1 MSSKFMRIIVFFDL
15 PVVKKKERKMYAQ
28 FRRFLLND
36 GYDMVQY
43 SVYSRLCNGT
53 DMTNKHLKRLNE
65 SLPEKGSV
73 RCLTITEKQ
82 YEDMKFLVGKPSIKE
97 RKVNV
102 DQLSL
107 F

>member
-1 MSSKFMRIIVFFDL
+1 MRIIVLFDL
-15 PVVKKKERKMYAQ
+15 PVVSKKERKIYTQ

-36 GYDMVQY
+36 GYDMIQY

-53 DMTNKHLKRLNE
+53 DMTEKHMQRLSC

-73 RCLTITEKQ
+73 RCLTVTEKQ
-82 YEDMKFLVGKPSIKE
+82 YSKMKFLVGKPTVKE

-102 DQLSL
+102 NQLSL

>member
-1 MSSKFMRIIVFFDL
+1 MRIIVFFDL
-15 PVVKKKERKMYAQ
+15 PVVKKKERKIYAQ

-36 GYDMVQY
+36 GYDMIQY

-53 DMTNKHLKRLNE
+53 DMTDKHLKRLNDI
-65 SLPEKGSV
+65 LPAKGSI

-82 YEDMKFLVGKPSIKE
+82 YEEMKFLVGKPTVKE
-97 RKVNV
+97 RKVHAN
-102 DQLSL
+102 QLSL

>member
-1 MSSKFMRIIVFFDL
+1 MRILVFFDL
-15 PVVKKKERKMYAQ
+15 PVVMKKDRKVYAQ

-53 DMTNKHLKRLNE
+53 DMMNKHLKRLSN
-65 SLPEKGSV
+65 SLPSRGSI
-73 RCLTITEKQ
+73 RCLTVTEKQ
-82 YEDMKFLVGKPSIKE
+82 YAEMKFLVGKPSVKE
-97 RKVNV
+97 RKVDSN
-102 DQLSL
+102 QLSL

>member
-1 MSSKFMRIIVFFDL
+1 MRIIVFFDL
-15 PVVKKKERKMYAQ
+15 PVVNKRERKIYAQ

-36 GYDMVQY
+36 GYDMIQY
-43 SVYSRLCNGT
+43 SVYSRLCNGI
-53 DMTNKHLKRLNE
+53 DMTNKHLKRLST
-65 SLPEKGSV
+65 SLPEKGSI

-82 YEDMKFLVGKPSIKE
+82 YSEMKFLVGKPTIKE
-97 RKVNV
+97 KKVNA

>member
-1 MSSKFMRIIVFFDL
+1 MRIIVFFDL
-15 PVVKKKERKMYAQ
+15 PVVKKKERKIYSQ

-43 SVYSRLCNGT
+43 SVYSRMCNGN
-53 DMTNKHLKRLNE
+53 DMTNKHLKRLDAA
-65 SLPEKGSV
+65 LPPNGSV

-82 YEDMKFLVGKPSIKE
+82 YENMKFLVGKPTAKE
-97 RKVNV
+97 RKINV
-102 DQLSL
+102 VQLSI

>member
-1 MSSKFMRIIVFFDL
+1 MSNKFMRIIVFFDL
-15 PVVKKKERKMYAQ
+15 PVVKKKERKVYSQ

-43 SVYSRLCNGT
+43 SVYSRLCNGN
-53 DMTNKHLKRLNE
+53 DMAEKHLKRLNQ
-65 SLPEKGSV
+65 SLPAKGSV

-82 YEDMKFLVGKPSIKE
+82 YEDMKFLVGTPSVKE
-97 RKVNV
+97 KRVNV
-102 DQLSL
+102 NQLSL

>member
-1 MSSKFMRIIVFFDL
+1 MRILVFFDL
-15 PVVKKKERKMYAQ
+15 PVVKKKERKIYSQ

-36 GYDMVQY
+36 GYDMIQY

-53 DMTNKHLKRLNE
+53 DMTNKHLKRLNTI
-65 SLPEKGSV
+65 LPEKGSV

-82 YEDMKFLVGKPSIKE
+82 YEEMKFLVGKPSVKE
-97 RKVNV
+97 KRVTCN
-102 DQLSL
+102 QLSL

>member
-1 MSSKFMRIIVFFDL
+1 MSNKFMRILVFFDL
-15 PVVKKKERKMYAQ
+15 PVVKKKERKIYSQ

-36 GYDMVQY
+36 GYDMIQY

-53 DMTNKHLKRLNE
+53 DMTNKHLKRLNTI
-65 SLPEKGSV
+65 LPEKGSV

-82 YEDMKFLVGKPSIKE
+82 YEEMKFLVEKPSVKE
-97 RKVNV
+97 KRVNCN
-102 DQLSL
+102 QLSL

>member
-1 MSSKFMRIIVFFDL
+1 MRIIVFFDL
-15 PVVKKKERKMYAQ
+15 PVVSKKERKIYTQ

-36 GYDMVQY
+36 GYDMIQY

-53 DMTNKHLKRLNE
+53 DMTEKHIQRLNQ

-82 YEDMKFLVGKPSIKE
+82 YEKMKFLVGKPTIRE